1 MLWSDVLLFDP
12 QYDSETLWQYLW
24 GKCQVKSAN
33 ETQFVKNNLDLCD
46 SNPDLSHLVPSFRRS
61 EDVLIEETKFDEL
74 CLDDVQRFPDR
85 RMNLTTLKRH
95 LEWFEKGMFNCAWK
109 PRATG
114 SEIVVLVQ
122 RKSLFIKNEMG
133 SIKLKSWL
141 FRGGHLVRFDCPHFG
156 SKWLN

>member
-1 MLWSDVLLFDP
+1 MLLFDP

-24 GKCQVKSAN
+24 GKCQVQSAN

-95 LEWFEKGMFNCAWK
+95 LE
-109 PRATG
+109 
-114 SEIVVLVQ
+114 
-122 RKSLFIKNEMG
+122 
-133 SIKLKSWL
+133 
-141 FRGGHLVRFDCPHFG
+141 
-156 SKWLN
+156 